1 MANEKIEVGYRHI
14 GSLGVDYHHK
24 FLLYT
29 DKTGKQ
35 YTISG
40 WAGTEISEKLPLGK
54 IHIET
59 GLPTH
64 IGLPYDARNP
74 DNPNNRET
82 AWYSDKD
89 GSPIAPQKQYRELIT
104 EAPDLSQKWAEMVRN
119 TKSKDNIYPYDFLNQ
134 NSNTLAD
141 VILKEAGLK
150 QPEKDGLGGH
160 LAPGSGN
167 NLHKNLVPKDPN
179 KAGVLDLL
187 DLSAQNNR
195 TDNLQYAEQPAV
207 DKLQALIQGFK
218 NDKDGTFTA
227 KALAD
232 NADVVANFRDEL
244 RETLKQNQAQE
255 VAQNT
260 PQVQEERSYGGRSFG

>member
-1 MANEKIEVGYRHI
+1 MPEKIEVGYRKL
-14 GSLGVDYHHK
+14 GSLGYDYHHK

-40 WAGTEISEKLPLGK
+40 WTDEENVSSNLPIGNIRILAGI
-54 IHIET
+54 
-59 GLPTH
+59 
-64 IGLPYDARNP
+64 PYDSNNP
-74 DNPNNRET
+74 DSSSRH
-82 AWYSDKD
+82 
-89 GSPIAPQKQYRELIT
+89 PIQKQYRELIT
-104 EAPDLSQKWAEMVRN
+104 EAPDLSQKWAEMVCN
-119 TKSKDNIYPYDFLNQ
+119 AKSKDIYPYDFLKQ

-141 VILKEAGLK
+141 TVLREAGLK
-150 QPEKDGLGGH
+150 EPKKDGYGWGDH
-160 LAPGSGN
+160 LAPGSEN
-167 NLHKNLVPKDPN
+167 KLDKNLVPKDPE

-195 TDNLQYAEQPAV
+195 TDNLQYAEQTSA

-260 PQVQEERSYGGRSFG
+260 PQVQEERSYGGRSFV